1 VTDTALSRGERP
13 TLENRISGLR
23 QSVSAESSTALRVVY
38 AGTAAYAALFVF
50 AAVVHYVEFKT
61 GRFDL
66 GNMVQAIWSTMHGHF
81 LESTALQ
88 GRQASRLG
96 THVDPF
102 LLLFVPIFWIS
113 SSPLLLPVVQALAVA
128 SGALPVYWLANKHLG
143 SSRAAA
149 QFAFAYLFYPATQ
162 FNAFTNADGFHSV
175 SMAVPLV
182 LFAVWFL
189 DEDRLVAFSALAL
202 LAASTK
208 EEMPLAVG
216 CLGIWYA
223 IRKGH
228 RFFGFSVFAVGLALT
243 LFNFLWVIPHF
254 SLSGTDPFAGRYR
267 AVGGTPKG
275 MAHKVVT
282 DPMAFVHAVA
292 SGHKATFLA
301 LLLIPF
307 LGLCLLEPL
316 LFLGAVPDLVINL
329 LSSKGEQ
336 TTISYQYAAG
346 IVPFIVAA
354 SIFGAAR
361 FKRQAGRLSLW
372 VLTAVACTAIYS
384 PILVL
389 VKDVPDLTSPL
400 TSVQS
405 RALDRIPDGARVSAS
420 NLLGGYLSE
429 RRYIS
434 TFPYVARAR
443 WIIVDAN
450 DDSYGTKSQA
460 RASGIYLDFKRTLQK
475 YESDEGWRRVFSSH
489 GVIVL
494 HKGPGRG

>member
-1 VTDTALSRGERP
+1 LSTTVAAVRRRVRP
-13 TLENRISGLR
+13 E
-23 QSVSAESSTALRVVY
+23 ALRTDAALRFVL
-38 AGTAAYAALFVF
+38 AGMSAYAALFVF
-50 AAVVHYVEFKT
+50 AAVVHYVEYKT

-66 GNMVQAIWSTMHGHF
+66 GDMVQAIWSTLHGHF
-81 LESTALQ
+81 LETTSLNGQ
-88 GRQASRLG
+88 HGSRLG
-96 THVDPF
+96 AHVDPF
-102 LLLFVPIFWIS
+102 LLLFVPLFWIS

-128 SGALPVYWLANKHLG
+128 SGALPVFWLARKHLG
-143 SSRAAA
+143 SRAGA
-149 QFAFAYLFYPATQ
+149 QFAFAYLLYPATQ

-182 LFAVWFL
+182 LYAVWFL
-189 DEDRLVAFSALAL
+189 DEDRPFAFSVLAL

-208 EEMPLAVG
+208 EEIPLAVG

-223 IRKGH
+223 FRRGG
-228 RFFGFSVFAVGLALT
+228 RLFGLSVFAAGLGLT

-254 SLSGTDPFAGRYR
+254 SPSGADPFAGRYL
-267 AVGGTPKG
+267 AVGGTPRG
-275 MAHKVVT
+275 MAHKLVT

-307 LGLCLLEPL
+307 LGLWLLEPL

-329 LSSKGEQ
+329 LSSKSEQ

-346 IVPFIVAA
+346 IVPFVVAA

-361 FKRQAGRLSLW
+361 FRRQAGRLSLW
-372 VLTAVACTAIYS
+372 ALTVVACTAIYS

-389 VKDVPDLTSPL
+389 IKDVPALTSPV
-400 TSVQS
+400 TSAQT
-405 RALDRIPDGARVSAS
+405 RALDLIPDAAPVSAS

-450 DDSYGTKSQA
+450 DDSYGTKAQA
-460 RASGIYLDFKRTLQK
+460 RASGIYLNFKRTLRR
-475 YESDEGWRRVFSSH
+475 YESDKAWKIVYSSR
-489 GVIVL
+489 GVVVL
-494 HKGPGRG
+494 HKRSNRN